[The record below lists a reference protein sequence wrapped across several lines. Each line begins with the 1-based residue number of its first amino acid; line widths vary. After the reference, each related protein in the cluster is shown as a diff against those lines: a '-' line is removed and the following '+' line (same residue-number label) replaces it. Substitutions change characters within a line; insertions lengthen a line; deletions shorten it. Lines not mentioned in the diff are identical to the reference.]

1 MKNSLPAITGFLQ
14 SISEYTGRATA
25 WLVPL
30 MALIVVYDVSM
41 RAVFQEGS
49 VGLQELEWHLF
60 AIIFLIGAAYT
71 FKHDSHVRLEIF
83 YQRFSERTRAWIE
96 IAGTLLVLLPL
107 CILIIK
113 SSIPFVENAYNYNEH
128 SPDPGG
134 LQYRFLIKAAIP
146 AGFLLLALQ
155 GIASLLRA
163 ISVLTRNGESGR

>member
-1 MKNSLPAITGFLQ
+1 MIKFLEAV
-14 SISEYTGRATA
+14 SEWAGRITA

-41 RAVFQEGS
+41 RAIFQEGS

-60 AIIFLIGAAYT
+60 AIVFLLGAAYT

-83 YQRFSERTRAWIE
+83 YQNFSNPTKAWIE
-96 IAGTLLVLLPL
+96 ILGTLLVLLPL
-107 CILIIK
+107 CVVIIQ
-113 SSIPFVENAYNYNEH
+113 SAIPFVENAFNYNEH

-134 LQYRFLIKAAIP
+134 LPHRFLIKAAIP

-155 GIASLLRA
+155 GVANMLRA
-163 ISVLTRNGESGR
+163 ARVLTGKESDS